1 MKLETSAVSKTGPS
15 YRAGTEA
22 GHYNV
27 PGVNNII
34 AIGSGKGGVGKSTT
48 AVNLALALQLAG
60 YQVGLLDADIYGPNQ
75 PLLLGL
81 EGVSSKPTIASD
93 QRLEP
98 IRAYGLQSMSMGYLV
113 ESLAPV
119 VWRGPMISKAL
130 EQMLYQTAWD
140 HLDYLLIDLPPGT
153 GDITLTVAQK
163 MPLSGVVIV
172 TTPQKMAVLDAH
184 KALSAFDKLQVPIL
198 GVIEN
203 MSTHRCT
210 ACGHQE
216 AIFGAEGGERL
227 ALEFKVPLLG
237 RLPLSANICAQ
248 ADGGKPTVIAEPQ
261 SDISLDYR
269 VIARELVEALAK
281 RAPVLRKSIPSKIIS
296 D

>member
-1 MKLETSAVSKTGPS
+1 MTIQSPVVSKSGRLVS
-15 YRAGTEA
+15 
-22 GHYNV
+22 
-27 PGVNNII
+27 GVKNLI

-48 AVNLALALQLAG
+48 AVNLALALQLEG
-60 YQVGLLDADIYGPNQ
+60 HQVGLLDADIYGPNQ

-81 EGVSSKPTIASD
+81 QGIPSKPSIAPD

-98 IRAYGLQSMSMGYLV
+98 IRQYGLQSMSMGYLL
-113 ESLAPV
+113 EGTAPV
-119 VWRGPMISKAL
+119 VWRGPMLSKAL

-172 TTPQKMAVLDAH
+172 TTPQKMSVLDAH
-184 KALSAFDKLQVPIL
+184 KALSAFYKLQVRLL

-203 MSTHRCT
+203 MSTHRCA

-216 AIFGAEGGERL
+216 AIFGSEGGERL

-237 RLPLSANICAQ
+237 RLPLSASICAQ
-248 ADGGKPTVIAEPQ
+248 ADSGKPTVIADPE

-269 VIARELVEALAK
+269 AIARQLMDALVQPTPL
-281 RAPVLRKSIPSKIIS
+281 LRKSIASKIIS
-296 D
+296 H